1 MAFRSKLNKLAGSTG
16 YMYEGREIVLART
29 PGNRVKKARHSAKWW
44 PDVKKIEVATLYAV
58 LRDSKKINQLTDVP
72 VSVIDNW
79 INEPWFGD
87 IVLKV
92 RKERNEKLD
101 SAITDVLAKG
111 LEIVQDRFENGE
123 LMVNRRT
130 GEEYRVPVN
139 VKNVALVA
147 DIFFDKRQLIRGE
160 ATTRTETIT
169 QEQKLEK
176 LKNNFEKLARSKLI
190 NPSAPIIE
198 GEVHELPEAENQ
210 AEAQETQG
218 SGDSLN
224 DIPPWEESKEDI
236 TMPWTVTKENALVWD
251 DGVTKADLKDSLGGV
266 SFDEFKTKLNGK
278 LDAVKSELP
287 TELPAGSSDGVPG
300 TEAPASL
307 AEPSPPS
314 ITR

>member
-29 PGNRVKKARHSAKWW
+29 PGNRVKKPRHSDKWW

-58 LRDSKKINQLTDVP
+58 LRDSEKINQLTDVP
-72 VSVIDNW
+72 VKVIDSW
-79 INEPWFGD
+79 INEPWFGE

-101 SAITDVLAKG
+101 AAITEVLAKG

-139 VKNVALVA
+139 VKNVAIVA
-147 DIFFDKRQLIRGE
+147 DVFFDKRQLIRGE

-190 NPSAPIIE
+190 NPSVPVIE

-210 AEAQETQG
+210 AKAQETQG
-218 SGDSLN
+218 SRDSLN
-224 DIPPWEESKEDI
+224 DIPPWEDVVV
-236 TMPWTVTKENALVWD
+236 PWTVTKENALVWD
-251 DGVTKADLKDSLGGV
+251 DGVTKADLKESLAGQ

-278 LDAVKSELP
+278 LEDVVKSVLPKELP
-287 TELPAGSSDGVPG
+287 KGVPDGVSG
-300 TEAPASL
+300 TEASESL
-307 AEPSPPS
+307 AEPSTPS
-314 ITR
+314 VTR